1 MNTTFNFWVNNRP
14 NSRGAYDIYI
24 RITQERKHKL
34 IKTGISVPER
44 SAFNPKAKQDN
55 WIRGRGESTKKLNDT
70 LAYQLNTLKGENE
83 ALKKRIKNPSKESII
98 QQYRGEASQ
107 DFIVYLNRIIQRFES
122 AGSIRTAK
130 RYRSLKN
137 KLVEYE
143 NDSIPFDSI
152 TVTFLKD
159 FEGYLS
165 DLHQNSRYEHFKN
178 MKAAFN
184 QAILEDIIPSTQN
197 PFLKFKVK
205 QVPTNKQK
213 LSVEEIDR
221 INSLTL
227 EPGSSLSHTR
237 NCFMFSFYCGGIR
250 AGDIITMIWRN
261 VSEGSLSYVM
271 AKNTNSKLTTR
282 TVPLI
287 PEAKAILS
295 QYRNKDS
302 KPEDFIFG
310 ELKNEI
316 SKLISDEKKLK
327 SGFEKTIYNQIAS
340 RNTIFNKN
348 LKKIAKLADI
358 TKPLS
363 FHIARHSFAQFA
375 MNKDMTPKMLQTILG
390 HEKFATTET
399 YITTLQ
405 DKKIED
411 AMLNLFA

>member
-1 MNTTFNFWVNNRP
+1 
-14 NSRGAYDIYI
+14 
-24 RITQERKHKL
+24 
-34 IKTGISVPER
+34 
-44 SAFNPKAKQDN
+44 
-55 WIRGRGESTKKLNDT
+55 
-70 LAYQLNTLKGENE
+70 
-83 ALKKRIKNPSKESII
+83 
-98 QQYRGEASQ
+98 
-107 DFIVYLNRIIQRFES
+107 
-122 AGSIRTAK
+122 
-130 RYRSLKN
+130 
-137 KLVEYE
+137 
-143 NDSIPFDSI
+143 
-152 TVTFLKD
+152 
-159 FEGYLS
+159 
-165 DLHQNSRYEHFKN
+165 

-197 PFLKFKVK
+197 PFFKFKVK

-221 INSLTL
+221 ITALTL

-250 AGDIITMIWRN
+250 AGDIITMRWRN
-261 VSEGSLSYVM
+261 VNEGSLAYVM

-287 PEAKAILS
+287 PEAKAILL
-295 QYRNKDS
+295 QYKSNDS
-302 KPEDFIFG
+302 KPEDFIFR

-358 TKPLS
+358 TKPLT

-399 YITTLQ
+399 YISTLQ

-411 AMLNLFA
+411 AMLKIFTI